1 MKLGRLRKAGP
12 LGIALTA
19 AQVAWTIREHWQGIP
34 ADRRERLQELLRETK
49 GKPSNLSKSKRREL
63 RKLVRQLNTP
73 KLARNIA
80 DVALLQRR
88 LRRPS

>member
-34 ADRRERLQELLRETK
+34 ADRRERLQEFLHD
-49 GKPSNLSKSKRREL
+49 
-63 RKLVRQLNTP
+63 Q
-73 KLARNIA
+73 A
-80 DVALLQRR
+80 RR
-88 LRRPS
+88 LQLIPRHQVGHLMRAV

>member
-1 MKLGRLRKAGP
+1 MKLARLRKAGTMG
-12 LGIALTA
+12 LALTA
-19 AQVAWTIREHWQGIP
+19 AQVAWTIREHWQSIP
-34 ADRRERLQELLRETK
+34 SERRDRLQELLRETN
-49 GKPSNLSKSKRREL
+49 GKPSNVSKSKRREL
-63 RKLVRQLNTP
+63 RKLVRQLNAP